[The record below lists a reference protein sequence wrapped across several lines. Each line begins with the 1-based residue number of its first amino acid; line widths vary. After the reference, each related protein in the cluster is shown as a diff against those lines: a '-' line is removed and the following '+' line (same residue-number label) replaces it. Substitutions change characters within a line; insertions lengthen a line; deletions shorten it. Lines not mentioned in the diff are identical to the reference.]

1 MKSLIGSRIPSSV
14 LGQEKKHIHTLLKQR
29 CGHSNEVTRPHFLL
43 IHLSS
48 PIGFDLV

>member
-14 LGQEKKHIHTLLKQR
+14 LGQEKKHIHTLLEQR
-29 CGHSNEVTRPHFLL
+29 CGHSNEVTRLPKYVF
-43 IHLSS
+43 HLSS